1 MQTGCTLRTIN
12 RLIAKYEV
20 SSKYAFVHKNRGR
33 KPSIALSDKT
43 KNDILFLFENK
54 YYDANFKH
62 ALELMK
68 THDNINIS
76 YCTFYNIL
84 TSNGYISPKCNRSTR
99 NNKATIIKNKQDNN
113 IKLNKIEEDLIV
125 CNNILDSEDFLQKC
139 LDLNILV
146 KSFKWMP
153 LNSYGSEIKKQP
165 FIGLLMTVLV
175 KFIDIL
181 IIKEH

>member
-62 ALELMK
+62 AL
-68 THDNINIS
+68 
-76 YCTFYNIL
+76 
-84 TSNGYISPKCNRSTR
+84 
-99 NNKATIIKNKQDNN
+99 
-113 IKLNKIEEDLIV
+113 
-125 CNNILDSEDFLQKC
+125 
-139 LDLNILV
+139 
-146 KSFKWMP
+146 
-153 LNSYGSEIKKQP
+153 
-165 FIGLLMTVLV
+165 
-175 KFIDIL
+175 
-181 IIKEH
+181 